1 MTTRA
6 DVLELIVTMA
16 GRWPHEAAR
25 LSQEGVQAEYLDAL
39 ASVAPDLTRA
49 ALDAWYRDGQKFA
62 PNGAQLLGKLAE
74 LAIDAPDFGEVKAAI
89 LGWRSTASTVEELAA
104 TVCPHGLCDG
114 DGMVLDFDTNTAC
127 RCRCWPDRLA
137 AKRARRARH
146 PIVAEFLRHT
156 DPREFG
162 DLERDRIAE
171 AQIRQKWE
179 AFLRGI
185 TREITYQGI
194 DPAGLPALERIAS
207 TAADRARLASRRTS
221 HKGPRTPEFMRLVE
235 GGGS

>member
-1 MTTRA
+1 MTRA
-6 DVLELIVTMA
+6 DVLELIVTLA

-39 ASVAPDLTRA
+39 ESVAPDLARA
-49 ALDAWYRDGQKFA
+49 ALDAWYRDGQKFS

-89 LGWRSTASTVEELAA
+89 LGWRQADTSVEELASA
-104 TVCPHGLCDG
+104 ACPHGLCGG
-114 DGMVLDFDTNTAC
+114 DGMVLDFDTNTAY

-146 PIVAEFLRHT
+146 PIVVEFLRYT

-162 DLERDRIAE
+162 DLECDRIAE

-179 AFLRGI
+179 AFVRGI
-185 TREITYQGI
+185 TREITYHGI
-194 DPAGLPALERIAS
+194 EPAGLPALERITSS
-207 TAADRARLASRRTS
+207 TAARARLSSRRTS
-221 HKGPRTPEFMRLVE
+221 HRGPRTPEFMRLVE
-235 GGGS
+235 GGA